1 MPIMNDE
8 VQVLSR
14 TQACLLDGGSSA
26 GYQKVIDLARQVA
39 NLDMTGLEGELI
51 NARGQ
56 AVCAQMGVAIL
67 LSEMKSR
74 WDTRNR
80 AGCEDFRTFFC
91 RYVSFSDYCK
101 QVWGYAETRCKQFV
115 RIGRT
120 IIELTHQ
127 AHSETRAFILP
138 ASVTEAINLTRLPKD
153 SRLDTWQAFKDDGV
167 PLPLSPSP
175 VSRVLDEQ
183 LSPTDQYEDLDLVNS
198 VNLRNVQII
207 RDIVDALPGKNSA
220 AVIASLIT
228 PWNQQDIMDYLNK
241 RPAKADLA
249 TMGIR
254 AKHDLANT
262 FHLADFQGLIGH
274 DLDDFLIEK
283 LNLI

>member
-1 MPIMNDE
+1 
-8 VQVLSR
+8 
-14 TQACLLDGGSSA
+14 
-26 GYQKVIDLARQVA
+26 
-39 NLDMTGLEGELI
+39 LEGELI

-56 AVCAQMGVAIL
+56 AVCAQMGIAIL
-67 LSEMKSR
+67 LSEMKNR

-80 AGCEDFRTFFC
+80 SGCEDFRTFFC
-91 RYVSFSDYCK
+91 RYVSFSDYCR

-127 AHSETRAFILP
+127 AHSEARAFILP

-153 SRLDTWQAFKDDGV
+153 YRLDTWQAFKDYGV
-167 PLPLSPSP
+167 PLPLSACI
-175 VSRVLDEQ
+175 SRVLDDK
-183 LSPTDQYEDLDLVNS
+183 LSPTDQYEDLVNS
-198 VNLRNVQII
+198 VNPRDVQII

-228 PWNQQDIMDYLNK
+228 PWNQQDVMDYLNK

-262 FHLADFQGLIGH
+262 YHLTGFHGLIGQ
-274 DLDDFLIEK
+274 DLDDFLTEK
-283 LNLI
+283 LIAVPYRV